1 MSNNGANGTGGYGL
15 GSGPGLELGS
25 ARIKV
30 IGVGGGGTNAVN
42 RMIEGELTGVEFVA
56 MNTDAQALMKSSAQ
70 RKLQLG
76 ENSTRGL
83 GAGGDPGK
91 GRSAAEESKSEIKKL
106 LDGSDMVFITAG
118 MGGGTGTGAAP
129 IIAEIAAEIGAL
141 TVAVVTKPFGF
152 EGPRR
157 QKLAEEGI
165 KQLKDKVD
173 TIIIVPNDRLLTV
186 GDRRMTLREAFIKV
200 DDVLR
205 RGVQGISDIIAIPG
219 VINVDFADVR
229 AIMQDAGPALMGIGE
244 ATGDHR
250 AVEASQE
257 ATSSPLLETSINGAT
272 RVLVNVTSGS
282 DLTLAEFTEASE
294 QIHALCDQEDANII
308 FGWVT
313 DPTLEGQVRVT
324 VLATGFA
331 NRESGSL
338 PPFIKEAMPN
348 REANAGTPAPTAPFR
363 PHTHNAP
370 ANPPAPP
377 ANAAPAPQPVV
388 RAEEPAPAPPPA
400 VPAAQPAP
408 EPRKLS
414 GDELDI
420 PAFLRKR

>member
-1 MSNNGANGTGGYGL
+1 MSNSIGNGL
-15 GSGPGLELGS
+15 GVELGS

-56 MNTDAQALMKSSAQ
+56 MNTDAQALAKSSAQ
-70 RKLQLG
+70 RTLQLG

-83 GAGGDPGK
+83 GAGGDPSK
-91 GRSAAEESKSEIKKL
+91 GRNAAEESKSEIKKL

-219 VINVDFADVR
+219 IINVDFADVR
-229 AIMQDAGPALMGIGE
+229 AIMAEAGPALMGIGE

-250 AVEASQE
+250 AVEAAQE

-272 RVLVNVTSGS
+272 RVLVNVTSGG

-331 NRESGSL
+331 GRDGQNLSPTMREIAESRDSSPATFVT
-338 PPFIKEAMPN
+338 PPPRNYTVNDTPRPN
-348 REANAGTPAPTAPFR
+348 AAPSNTGQPTNARVEET
-363 PHTHNAP
+363 
-370 ANPPAPP
+370 PPAPP
-377 ANAAPAPQPVV
+377 
-388 RAEEPAPAPPPA
+388 
-400 VPAAQPAP
+400 PAP
-408 EPRKLS
+408 EPRKPT
-414 GDELDI
+414 GDDLDI

>member
-1 MSNNGANGTGGYGL
+1 MSNNGAGGYGL
-15 GSGPGLELGS
+15 GNGPGLELGS

-56 MNTDAQALMKSSAQ
+56 MNTDAQALAKSSAG

-83 GAGGDPGK
+83 GAGGDPSK

-272 RVLVNVTSGS
+272 RVLVNVTSGT

-331 NRESGSL
+331 NREGGSL

-348 REANAGTPAPTAPFR
+348 RDSSAAPTAPTAPFR
-363 PHTHNAP
+363 PHTHND
-370 ANPPAPP
+370 PPRTNTPPP
-377 ANAAPAPQPVV
+377 ANTPPPTA
-388 RAEEPAPAPPPA
+388 RAEDTSAPPPP
-400 VPAAQPAP
+400 VPPAP

>member
-1 MSNNGANGTGGYGL
+1 
-15 GSGPGLELGS
+15 
-25 ARIKV
+25 
-30 IGVGGGGTNAVN
+30 
-42 RMIEGELTGVEFVA
+42 
-56 MNTDAQALMKSSAQ
+56 
-70 RKLQLG
+70 
-76 ENSTRGL
+76 
-83 GAGGDPGK
+83 
-91 GRSAAEESKSEIKKL
+91 
-106 LDGSDMVFITAG
+106 
-118 MGGGTGTGAAP
+118 
-129 IIAEIAAEIGAL
+129 
-141 TVAVVTKPFGF
+141 
-152 EGPRR
+152 
-157 QKLAEEGI
+157 
-165 KQLKDKVD
+165 
-173 TIIIVPNDRLLTV
+173 
-186 GDRRMTLREAFIKV
+186 MTLREAFIKV

-205 RGVQGISDIIAIPG
+205 RGVQGISDIISIPG

-272 RVLVNVTSGS
+272 RVLVNVTSGT

-331 NRESGSL
+331 TRDSNSL

-348 REANAGTPAPTAPFR
+348 RDVNAAPTTPTAPFR
-363 PHTHNAP
+363 PHTHNDPPRTSAPTP
-370 ANPPAPP
+370 ANAPPAPQTP
-377 ANAAPAPQPVV
+377 V
-388 RAEEPAPAPPPA
+388 RAEETAPV
-400 VPAAQPAP
+400 VPAAPSAP